1 MLSVCFGK
9 KKKLFCIRNKRLL
22 IKSKLVFT
30 FKWIQTHL
38 NYFQIIFSGLKIR
51 KACPH
56 RCWGVSTDD
65 KYEPLAPASGDL
77 RRNNRER
84 GMSELLLNL
93 GYKYVIS
100 IL

>member
-1 MLSVCFGK
+1 MCVLAKKRNCSVSGIK
-9 KKKLFCIRNKRLL
+9 DL

-77 RRNNRER
+77 RRNKRER